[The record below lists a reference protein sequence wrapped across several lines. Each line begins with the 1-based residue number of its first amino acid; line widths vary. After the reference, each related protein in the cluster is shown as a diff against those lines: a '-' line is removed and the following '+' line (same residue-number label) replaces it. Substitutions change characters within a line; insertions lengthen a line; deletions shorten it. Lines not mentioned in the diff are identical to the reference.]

1 MDKYPSNGGKEKGE
15 KQKFR
20 NFWSHLTE
28 EDLEMTNDHTRCL
41 TSLATSGLQIK
52 AQLDVTADL
61 S

>member
-1 MDKYPSNGGKEKGE
+1 MMIKKEKGE

-20 NFWSHLTE
+20 NFWSHFTE

-41 TSLATSGLQIK
+41 TSLAISGLQIK

-61 S
+61 SE